1 MENTVRHMQTEC
13 QRQCQCDKRP
23 LHRQSHGTIAQCA
36 GASREPLQEPAS
48 SGLRAQPF
56 EKKNI
61 ARLSKRWSTSDMGT
75 RHRDG
80 REPSCDAP
88 LFSFSACGWLKIYH
102 FGVAKALQEGRLV
115 SEAKFVG
122 SSAGSLIGLALALGL
137 DFERIRDFQLGCV
150 DRTHGSLVGAFRLR
164 QYVEEIM
171 DNMLPAD
178 AFTTIGDRVEVSFS
192 SMPSFANRRVN
203 IFRDNSHLRQAI
215 LASCCMAPLAGMPF
229 RLDGELVYDGA
240 ISDWLQNQSFLTC
253 PEGHAATAA
262 AAVRV
267 TPFWFSRADIRPS
280 QYIPLWWALYPPRRQ
295 DFEWVFEL
303 GYRDGSDWVRRHA
316 AVFGQRKGTHC
327 ASSSATSSP
336 DDSSDGD
343 DGFGAMGV
351 PGSVTRK
358 RRSQPWVRDKGKEQG
373 GSGEGEKW
381 RIAGKPSGAFT
392 RAFGYRSIL
401 YMVPSWLL
409 DAAILLWLVLLVKP
423 AMAACVYGELLW
435 RVLLHREPEARRVSW
450 SCATDGRLALRCIPF
465 FGFWVGLIDV
475 AAGTLGMQS
484 AMVSLARVVMDVP
497 IEALYQQSLGFRVCM
512 HFLLAF

>member
-1 MENTVRHMQTEC
+1 M
-13 QRQCQCDKRP
+13 
-23 LHRQSHGTIAQCA
+23 
-36 GASREPLQEPAS
+36 SR
-48 SGLRAQPF
+48 
-56 EKKNI
+56 
-61 ARLSKRWSTSDMGT
+61 

-80 REPSCDAP
+80 REPPCDAP

-102 FGVAKALQEGRLV
+102 FGVARALQEGRLV

-150 DRTHGSLVGAFRLR
+150 DRTHGSIVGAFRLR

-316 AVFGQRKGTHC
+316 AVFGQRKGPHW

-358 RRSQPWVRDKGKEQG
+358 RRSQPWVRDKGKEEG

-423 AMAACVYGELLW
+423 LMAACVYGELLW

-465 FGFWVGLIDV
+465 FGFWVGLVDV